1 MSDQVAFANE
11 VRQIVSEKKGEELV
25 SSVVENSFMK
35 SLFFGEIR
43 EDLLFPYPKVDADT
57 ADNVR
62 MTLDSINKFAQ
73 EHVKSAEWDEKGQ
86 MPMEIVSY
94 LSELGVMGVAVPEE
108 LGGLGFPQ
116 SGYARIMEEVAGID
130 ASLATTL
137 GAHQSIGYK
146 ALLLFGTEDQKQR
159 YLPKLASGQLIA
171 CYGLTEPGSGSD
183 AASIKT
189 KATLAADGKHYTLSG
204 NKLWITNAGIATF
217 ITVFA
222 KTEVTERDGQKK
234 DKVTCFILEL
244 PAEGVSI
251 GPSEHKLG
259 IRASW
264 TNAVHFDN
272 VQVPVENI
280 VGGIGQGFKVA
291 MGVLNHGRLGLAAG
305 CVGGAKKAL
314 KAAVE
319 HANERVQFQ
328 KKIGEFGMIQ
338 EKIARMV
345 INLYAAESMVYM
357 TVDLIDRKTIDY
369 SIESAIAKVFASEMI
384 WEVTDENLQIWAGA
398 GYMKEYPFER
408 WIRDARINRI
418 FEGANEVLRAYI
430 ALSGMQA
437 PGQQLAGLA
446 EAIKYPLKGMGQ
458 VSDFAIRIIKR
469 SIVGQ
474 TLTKSHSS
482 LHKMA
487 GLLEEYSVEFA
498 TQIEVL
504 LRRHG
509 RDIALKQFAQKRIAD
524 IAIDLYAMCCVLARV
539 SRAVEEKAA
548 AECELELAIADS
560 FFMRANRRIR
570 GNFKA
575 IDRNDDDTMK
585 LIAAKAYEKG
595 QYPFDAVI

>member
-1 MSDQVAFANE
+1 M
-11 VRQIVSEKKGEELV
+11 

-43 EDLLFPYPKVDADT
+43 EDLLFPYPKVDAET

-62 MTLDSINKFAQ
+62 MTLDSINRFAQ
-73 EHVKSAEWDEKGQ
+73 EHVKSTEWDEKGE
-86 MPMEIVSY
+86 MPREIISY
-94 LSELGVMGVAVPEE
+94 LSELGMMGVAVPEE

-116 SGYARIMEEVAGID
+116 SGYARVMEEVAGID
-130 ASLATTL
+130 ASLATTV

-146 ALLLFGTEDQKQR
+146 ALLLFGTEDQKSR
-159 YLPKLASGQLIA
+159 YLPQLASGQLVA

-189 KATLAADGKHYTLSG
+189 RATLSPDGKYFSLTG

-217 ITVFA
+217 MTVFA
-222 KTEVTERDGQKK
+222 KTEVVERDGQKK
-234 DKVTCFILEL
+234 DKVTCFFLNL
-244 PAEGVSI
+244 PAEGVSV

-264 TNAVHFDN
+264 TNAVHFD
-272 VQVPVENI
+272 QVKVPIENI
-280 VGGIGQGFKVA
+280 IGGIGQGFKVA

-305 CVGGAKKAL
+305 CVGGAKKAI
-314 KAAVE
+314 KAAIE

-345 INLYAAESMVYM
+345 VNLYAAESMVYM
-357 TVDLIDRKTIDY
+357 TVDLIDRKSIDY

-398 GYMKEYPFER
+398 GYMKEYPYER

-474 TLTKSHSS
+474 TLTKSHPS

-509 RDIALKQFAQKRIAD
+509 RDIALKQFAQKRVAD
-524 IAIDLYAMCCVLARV
+524 IAIDLYAMSCVLSRL
-539 SRAVEEKAA
+539 SRALEEKSA
-548 AECELELAIADS
+548 AECELELAIGDS
-560 FFMRANRRIR
+560 FFMRVNRRIR

-575 IDRNDDDTMK
+575 IDRNDDETMK
-585 LIAAKAYEKG
+585 LIAARAYEKG

>member
-1 MSDQVAFANE
+1 LS
-11 VRQIVSEKKGEELV
+11 VRKKGELM

-73 EHVKSAEWDEKGQ
+73 EHVKSSEWDEKGK
-86 MPMEIVSY
+86 MPDEIISY
-94 LSELGVMGVAVPEE
+94 LSELGIMGIAVPEE

-116 SGYARIMEEVAGID
+116 SGYARIMEEIAGID
-130 ASLATTL
+130 ASLATTV

-189 KATLAADGKHYTLSG
+189 KATLSPDGKYYTLTG

-217 ITVFA
+217 MTVFA
-222 KTEVTERDGQKK
+222 KTEVVERNGEKK
-234 DKVTCFILEL
+234 DKVTCFYLEL
-244 PAEGVSI
+244 PAAGVSI

-272 VQVPVENI
+272 VKVPVENI

-305 CVGGAKKAL
+305 CVGGAKKAV
-314 KAAVE
+314 KAAIE

-357 TVDLIDRKTIDY
+357 TVDLIDRKTVDY
-369 SIESAIAKVFASEMI
+369 SVESAIAKVFASEMI
-384 WEVTDENLQIWAGA
+384 WEVTDENLQIWAGS
-398 GYMKEYPFER
+398 GYMKEYPYER

-474 TLTKSHSS
+474 TLTKSHPS

-487 GLLEEYSVEFA
+487 GLLEEYSAEFA

-524 IAIDLYAMCCVLARV
+524 IAIDLYAMSCILSRV
-539 SRAVEEKAA
+539 SKAVEEKVA
-548 AECELELAIADS
+548 AEFELELAIADS

-575 IDRNDDDTMK
+575 IDRNDDETMK
-585 LIAAKAYEKG
+585 MIAAKIYEKG
-595 QYPFDAVI
+595 HYPFEAVV

>member
-1 MSDQVAFANE
+1 M
-11 VRQIVSEKKGEELV
+11 

-43 EDLLFPYPKVDADT
+43 EDLLFPYPKVDAET

-62 MTLDSINKFAQ
+62 MTLDSINRFAQ
-73 EHVKSAEWDEKGQ
+73 EHVKSTEWDEKGE
-86 MPMEIVSY
+86 MPREIISY
-94 LSELGVMGVAVPEE
+94 LSELGMMGVAVPEE

-116 SGYARIMEEVAGID
+116 SGYARVMEEVAGID
-130 ASLATTL
+130 ASLATTV

-146 ALLLFGTEDQKQR
+146 ALLLFGTEDQKSR
-159 YLPKLASGQLIA
+159 YLPQLASGQLIA

-189 KATLAADGKHYTLSG
+189 RATLSPDGKYFSLTG

-217 ITVFA
+217 MTVFA
-222 KTEVTERDGQKK
+222 KTEVVERDGQKK
-234 DKVTCFILEL
+234 DKVTCFFLNL
-244 PAEGVSI
+244 PAEGVSV

-264 TNAVHFDN
+264 TNAVHFD
-272 VQVPVENI
+272 QVKVPIENI
-280 VGGIGQGFKVA
+280 IGGIGQGFKVA

-305 CVGGAKKAL
+305 CVGGAKKAI
-314 KAAVE
+314 KAAIE

-345 INLYAAESMVYM
+345 VNLYAAESMVYM
-357 TVDLIDRKTIDY
+357 TVDLIDRKSIDY

-398 GYMKEYPFER
+398 GYMKEYPYER

-458 VSDFAIRIIKR
+458 VSDFAIRVIKR

-474 TLTKSHSS
+474 TLTKSHPS

-509 RDIALKQFAQKRIAD
+509 RDIALKQFAQKRVAD
-524 IAIDLYAMCCVLARV
+524 IAIDLYAMSCVLSRL
-539 SRAVEEKAA
+539 SRALEEKSA
-548 AECELELAIADS
+548 AECELELAIGDS
-560 FFMRANRRIR
+560 FFMRVNRRIR

-575 IDRNDDDTMK
+575 IDRNDDETMK
-585 LIAAKAYEKG
+585 LIAARAYEKG
-595 QYPFDAVI
+595 QYPFDAVV